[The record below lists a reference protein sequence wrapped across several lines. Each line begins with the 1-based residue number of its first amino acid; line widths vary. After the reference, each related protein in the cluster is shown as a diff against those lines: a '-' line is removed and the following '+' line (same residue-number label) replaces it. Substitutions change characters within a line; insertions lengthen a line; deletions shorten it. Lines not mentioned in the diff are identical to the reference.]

1 LDALGPNNIL
11 EHVLGAST
19 EKDLATA
26 YSNIERMEASS
37 FVPAALAWMAGTWI
51 PENHRIAGSI
61 PSLGT
66 P

>member
-26 YSNIERMEASS
+26 YSNIERMGASS
-37 FVPAALAWMAGTWI
+37 FVPAALG
-51 PENHRIAGSI
+51 R
-61 PSLGT
+61 
-66 P
+66 